1 MRTSRKTRH
10 PKPRTMTTNYTVAI
24 AHHAN
29 WIWDQL
35 NTNSTVSTDTFA
47 WVAADLESAETCA
60 DEYRFQEAVGFIL
73 GAARQV
79 FGVYS
84 ETYAGLVRFYS

>member
-1 MRTSRKTRH
+1 
-10 PKPRTMTTNYTVAI
+10 MTTNYTVAI

-35 NTNSTVSTDTFA
+35 NTNGTVSTDTFA

-60 DEYRFQEAVGFIL
+60 DEYRFQEAAGFIL

-84 ETYAGLVRFYS
+84 ETYADLVRFYS

>member
-1 MRTSRKTRH
+1 
-10 PKPRTMTTNYTVAI
+10 MTTNCTVAI

-35 NTNSTVSTDTFA
+35 NANNTVSTDTYA
-47 WVAADLESAETCA
+47 WVAADLESAETCV
-60 DEYRFQEAVGFIL
+60 DEYRFQEAAGFIL

>member
-1 MRTSRKTRH
+1 
-10 PKPRTMTTNYTVAI
+10 MTTNYTVTI

-60 DEYRFQEAVGFIL
+60 NEYRFQEAVGFIL

-84 ETYAGLVRFYS
+84 ETYADLLDFYSK